1 MVLKIKTANNLELS
15 MLETKTLLESF
26 KNRITKDKNRGNV
39 SRLEIDVAVL
49 VHCNI
54 VNNDYQ
60 HDSRVLCTFF
70 SNYRLVNAEAA
81 TKRCS

>member
-15 MLETKTLLESF
+15 MLETKPLLESF
-26 KNRITKDKNRGNV
+26 KNRITKDKNRENV

-70 SNYRLVNAEAA
+70 PNSRLVNAEAA